1 MSTKPSEAAP
11 VLMIGIDAGEIT
23 LIERWMSEGW
33 LPNLSSLRA
42 RGVFTRLD
50 STARWLVGSPWP
62 SFYTGTSPAEHGM
75 YHYLIWR
82 PERMAHERPTREWMP
97 LEPFWRQLGPAG
109 RRVIAVDVP
118 LAYAP
123 EQFDGIEIS
132 GWATHEI
139 LELPASHPP
148 ELMRWVRDRFGLA
161 PFDNEESHLL
171 PVRRLLEIRDQC
183 VRTTQLVGE
192 LGVEL
197 MRKEPWDLFM
207 LCFAATHRGG
217 HQLWDRTNMC
227 GEAGTQEKQALAT
240 ALRDVYV
247 ACDTAIGRL
256 MAQAGADITTIV
268 FSLHGMGANVSRADV
283 LREMLARVL
292 TGERRSDERV
302 VRPRLSDRLRA
313 LLPIELRSWIKN
325 RLPMALQD
333 RLTLFWRS
341 GGIDWHSTRAFAAFC
356 DLDGYV
362 RINLRGRETRG
373 IVEPGAEYEALC
385 SEIIAG
391 LCSFVDQDTGEP
403 VVDEIAR
410 VNELYPTG
418 RMRAHLPDLMIR
430 WSPRPAAEHRR
441 IVSTRYGS
449 LAWPTPGY
457 HPQGRS
463 GNHWPDGFL
472 FAAGPRLPPGTT
484 IERAHILDL
493 APTVYEF
500 LGVPVPKTMQGHS
513 LAQDLM
519 RTNVIH

>member
-1 MSTKPSEAAP
+1 MSMRSPNATP
-11 VLMIGIDAGEIT
+11 VLMIGIDAGEVT

-33 LPNLSSLRA
+33 LPNLKSIRD

-82 PERMAHERPTREWMP
+82 PDRMAHERPTREWMP

-109 RRVIAVDVP
+109 RRAIAVDVP

-123 EQFDGIEIS
+123 ERFDGVEIS

-148 ELMRWVRDRFGLA
+148 ELMSWVRERFGSA

-171 PVRRLLEIRDQC
+171 PARRLLEVRDQC

-197 MRKEPWDLFM
+197 MRSETWDLFM
-207 LCFAATHRGG
+207 ICFAATHRGG
-217 HQLWDRTNMC
+217 HQLWDRTSMS
-227 GEAGTQEKQALAT
+227 GEPSAEEEQALAT

-256 MAQAGADITTIV
+256 MAQAGTDVTTLI

-283 LREMLARVL
+283 LREMLARIL
-292 TGERRSDERV
+292 AGKRSSNEHV
-302 VRPRLSDRLRA
+302 VRPRLSDRLRV

-325 RLPMALQD
+325 RLPIALQD

-341 GGIDWHSTRAFAAFC
+341 GSIDWRNTRAFAAFC

-362 RINLRGRETRG
+362 RINLRGREARG
-373 IVEPGAEYEALC
+373 IVEPGAEYGALC
-385 SEIIAG
+385 TEIAEG

-403 VVDEIAR
+403 VVDGIAR
-410 VNELYPTG
+410 VDELYPAG
-418 RMRAHLPDLMIR
+418 RMRTHLPDLMVR
-430 WSPRPAAEHRR
+430 WSPQPAAKHRR
-441 IVSTRYGS
+441 IVSSRYGS
-449 LAWPTPGY
+449 LPWPTPGH

-472 FAAGPRLPPGTT
+472 LASGPCTSSGTT

-493 APTVYEF
+493 APTVYEL
-500 LGVPVPKTMQGHS
+500 LGLKVPTAMQGHS
-513 LAQDLM
+513 LATNLI
-519 RTNVIH
+519 RTNVVY